1 MGSVERWTVV
11 LTCVAEKEGDQFV
24 SYCEELGTSS
34 CGDTIEEAFENIE
47 EAVEV
52 HLDALE
58 EVGELGRVFRER
70 AIEVHQ
76 LPLSEPIPRVI
87 PMGKLVKAI
96 QRQIPAN
103 PALAV

>member
-1 MGSVERWTVV
+1 MWLKKKELSSFRIAKNSV
-11 LTCVAEKEGDQFV
+11 LQG
-24 SYCEELGTSS
+24 

-47 EAVEV
+47 EAIEV

-76 LPLSEPIPRVI
+76 LPLSEPVPRAI

>member
-1 MGSVERWTVV
+1 MGSVEGWAVV
-11 LTCVAEKEGDQFV
+11 LTCVAEKEGNQFV

-52 HLDALE
+52 HLDALDE
-58 EVGELGRVFRER
+58 AGELGRVFRER

-76 LPLSEPIPRVI
+76 LPLSQPVPRAIPV
-87 PMGKLVKAI
+87 GKLVKTI